1 MQTILAQSMTAA
13 AAQSDPN
20 SGFIFIW
27 LWILVAGVTI
37 FIIATSSG
45 VKSGKP

>member
-1 MQTILAQSMTAA
+1 MTAA
-13 AAQSDPN
+13 AAPSDPN

-37 FIIATSSG
+37 FGVATAMG
-45 VKSGKP
+45 VKSRKP

>member
-1 MQTILAQSMTAA
+1 MTAA
-13 AAQSDPN
+13 ATPADPN

-27 LWILVAGVTI
+27 LWILVAGITI
-37 FIIATSSG
+37 FGVVTAMG